1 MNGAF
6 PGDIDTIEDE
16 SGNHRLLVVGVGG
29 GGVNTVSCL
38 AASWEKR
45 PFMVAAD
52 TDLQAL
58 GVSRAD
64 RRIVLGRDVTRG
76 LSTGS
81 DANIGKLAANES
93 ADVLREMLT
102 GFDVLCLVAALGG
115 GTGGGA
121 APVIANLAREEDL
134 FTLAF
139 ATLPFEFEGSHRMNQ
154 ALTSL
159 EELRAAC
166 DLVVALPNQALP
178 EWVGEDAPLVE
189 AFRSADL
196 MAGLAIRSIWHMLAG
211 VGIINLSVGDLRYL
225 AEIGAGKCH
234 FGYGEGAGP
243 EKITQTIKALQESP
257 TLNRGAL
264 LRGSPAVLVSLVGG
278 SDLTLAEIKKVMNA
292 VQQMVG
298 SSGALRMG
306 ATIDEA
312 WKDRMAVVLLA
323 CEPVTTAVP
332 AGETRKGEAAQPMGR
347 VIQPTFN
354 LEISDK
360 GRFKNTE
367 PTIVEGEDLDIP
379 TFIRRGIQLSGN
391 RG

>member
-1 MNGAF
+1 MNSDF
-6 PGDIDTIEDE
+6 PGSIDTIEEE

-38 AASWEKR
+38 AAAWEKR

-58 GVSRAD
+58 DASRAD

-81 DANIGKLAANES
+81 DTNIGKLAANES

-121 APVIANLAREEDL
+121 APVIANIARDEDL

-139 ATLPFEFEGSHRMNQ
+139 ATLPFEFEGAHRMNQ

-166 DLVVALPNQALP
+166 DLVITLPNQALP

-243 EKITQTIKALQESP
+243 EKTTQTVKALEESP
-257 TLNRGAL
+257 TLNHGAL
-264 LRGSPAVLVSLVGG
+264 LKGSPAVLASLVGG

-298 SSGALRMG
+298 ASGAVRMG

-323 CEPVTTAVP
+323 SEPVTTAVP
-332 AGETRKGEAAQPMGR
+332 AAETRKGEAAQSVGR